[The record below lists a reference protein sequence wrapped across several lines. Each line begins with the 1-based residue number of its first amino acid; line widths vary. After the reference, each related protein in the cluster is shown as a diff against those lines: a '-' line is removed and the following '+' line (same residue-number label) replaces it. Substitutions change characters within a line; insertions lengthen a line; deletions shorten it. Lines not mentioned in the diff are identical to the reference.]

1 MNKEALRINNLNI
14 YYSSCHGS
22 RIRNIISGG
31 SKKAQPIHAIKDLSF
46 TMYQGEV
53 VGVIGLNGSGKTT
66 LLRTV
71 AGVFSPDSGEVN
83 LYGNRASMMALGV
96 GFDPELT
103 GRENIFLKGQL
114 CGLLDDEI
122 KSLEDEIIEFADI
135 GEYIDQPVRTYS
147 SGMRARLGFAVNV
160 NIRPEILIVDEA
172 LSVGDKEFRSKCLDR
187 VNEVIENDNV
197 TLLFVTHS
205 TSTAKQFC
213 KRGIYLVNGQLKY
226 DGDIDQAIALYEDA
240 GKAAKRRRRA
250 KKELALAEAE
260 FARTGSEEARL
271 KMEEAQKKLDK
282 ARAMI
287 RELNKVGSE
296 Q

>member
-103 GRENIFLKGQL
+103 GRENIVLSGMMQGFSKRETTER
-114 CGLLDDEI
+114 LDD
-122 KSLEDEIIEFADI
+122 IIGFSELGDF
-135 GEYIDQPVRTYS
+135 IDYPVRTYS
-147 SGMRARLGFAVNV
+147 SGMHSRLAFS
-160 NIRPEILIVDEA
+160 ITSFLKTDIMLVDEVM
-172 LSVGDKEFRSKCLDR
+172 SVGDAHFRNK
-187 VNEVIENDNV
+187 
-197 TLLFVTHS
+197 
-205 TSTAKQFC
+205 
-213 KRGIYLVNGQLKY
+213 
-226 DGDIDQAIALYEDA
+226 
-240 GKAAKRRRRA
+240 
-250 KKELALAEAE
+250 
-260 FARTGSEEARL
+260 SEEKMMELIGDKKHSVLIVSHDEGIIRNVCGRVIWLDGGSLRMDGKTDDVLSEYNDFLGRL
-271 KMEEAQKKLDK
+271 K
-282 ARAMI
+282 
-287 RELNKVGSE
+287 SE
-296 Q
+296 G